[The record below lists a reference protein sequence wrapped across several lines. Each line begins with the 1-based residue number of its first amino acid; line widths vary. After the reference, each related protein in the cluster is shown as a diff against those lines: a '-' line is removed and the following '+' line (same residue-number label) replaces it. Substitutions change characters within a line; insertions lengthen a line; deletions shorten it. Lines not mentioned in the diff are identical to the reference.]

1 MLFTIL
7 WLPDVLSINVYSLL
21 YETGSLANILFF
33 AALTNSNTNTV
44 PILAIQK
51 NEYVYMK

>member
-7 WLPDVLSINVYSLL
+7 WLPDVLSMNVYSLL
-21 YETGSLANILFF
+21 YQTGSLANRFFF
-33 AALTNSNTNTV
+33 AALTNSNMNTV